1 MVETVLLLLGVA
13 AGVVAM
19 LLMDPTHEACRPVKP
34 VERIGGDE

>member
-1 MVETVLLLLGVA
+1 VLEATLLLIGVA

-19 LLMDPTHEACRPVKP
+19 LLMDPTHEACRPLKP